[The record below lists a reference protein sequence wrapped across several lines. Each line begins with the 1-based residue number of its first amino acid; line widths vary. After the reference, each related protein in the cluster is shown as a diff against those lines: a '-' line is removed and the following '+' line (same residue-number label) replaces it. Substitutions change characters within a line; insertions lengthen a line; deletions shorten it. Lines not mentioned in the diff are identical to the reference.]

1 MLKTLVDGLSDDQL
15 KLFIALGGGIC
26 LVLGTLIT
34 GVFGVMIARWNRNSL
49 ARTEI
54 RKLAIE
60 AGLENWR
67 HQNTLKIDLMKE
79 ARQGHLVL
87 DSPDAYIIHML
98 RIMNIAADMKLSA
111 YDAAN
116 RVSQWSHGE
125 IESDGKPI
133 PKNEENEQD
142 EPRNRH

>member
-1 MLKTLVDGLSDDQL
+1 MQKNIVDGLTDDQL
-15 KLFIALGGGIC
+15 KLFIVLGGGIC

-34 GVFGVMIARWNRNSL
+34 GIFGVLIARWNRNSL

-60 AGLENWR
+60 AGLEYWR
-67 HQNTLKIDLMKE
+67 HHNAMKVD
-79 ARQGHLVL
+79 AMKVAKSGHIVVE
-87 DSPDAYIIHML
+87 SPNGYIIHML

-116 RVSQWSHGE
+116 RIAQWSSGE
-125 IESDGKPI
+125 IESNGNPI

-142 EPRNRH
+142 EPRNHH